1 MSVEA
6 TGLKSL
12 LPVTIWQISF
22 PSEAHQELRKV
33 LLHIHTNKKIIKIKE
48 PLFVLA
54 IFTKESISDKITAM
68 ETIVSYEFIVIQY
81 ILML

>member
-6 TGLKSL
+6 TGSKSL
-12 LPVTIWQISF
+12 LPVTICHISF

-33 LLHIHTNKKIIKIKE
+33 LLHTHKKIIKIKE

-68 ETIVSYEFIVIQY
+68 ETIVSYELTVIQY